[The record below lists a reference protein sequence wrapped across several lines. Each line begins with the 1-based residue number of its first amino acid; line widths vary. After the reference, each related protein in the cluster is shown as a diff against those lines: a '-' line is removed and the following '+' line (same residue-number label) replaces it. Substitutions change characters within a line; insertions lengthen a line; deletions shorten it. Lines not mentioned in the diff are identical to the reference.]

1 METLVKNKSN
11 LKVTLSDRDNA
22 SPEAFDRILKIFKR
36 KTMKSGILRE
46 LKQKRYFEKPSAKKR
61 RIRKENARKRNK
73 KGRKK

>member
-1 METLVKNKSN
+1 MNTCNITVFLDVK
-11 LKVTLSDRDNA
+11 DN
-22 SPEAFDRILKIFKR
+22 SSSENFDRILKIFKR

>member
-1 METLVKNKSN
+1 VKNKSN

>member
-1 METLVKNKSN
+1 MKNKSN

>member
-1 METLVKNKSN
+1 MSNN
-11 LKVTLSDRDNA
+11 LKITISDRDNA

-61 RIRKENARKRNK
+61 RIRQENARKRNK
-73 KGRKK
+73 GRKR